1 MRRNSRLATVVV
13 MVGLVVVG
21 SCSRQESVEQTIFS
35 VEGMTCDSCSN
46 GIIATLEK
54 VEGVIS
60 VAADHEKGSAEA
72 VYQSTTVGADELAA
86 EIEKLGFTV
95 IGLKTEA
102 VVG

>member
-1 MRRNSRLATVVV
+1 MRRNSRMATVVLIL
-13 MVGLVVVG
+13 GLMVVG
-21 SCSRQESVEQTIFS
+21 SCSRQESVEHTVFS

-54 VEGVIS
+54 VEGVLS
-60 VAADHEKGSAEA
+60 VAADHEEGSAEA
-72 VYQSTTVGADELAA
+72 VYLSTKVGADELAA

-95 IGLKTEA
+95 VGLKTEI